1 MFEER
6 ALEFHRLSFVPDGE
20 DVVVG
25 RMDTGAYAVLPADG
39 AELLR
44 KLSSGLGPAA
54 AAEWYRAEF
63 DEDVDIDDFVAEI
76 AELGFVRVAG
86 ETATTEAPPRFQ
98 WLGRALFSPVAWV
111 VYALIVIWWAVVA
124 APHSDILPHPAQVYF
139 TGSLVAV
146 QLVVVASQIPFG
158 FLHES
163 FHVLAGQRLGLS
175 STLAVSNRFTY
186 VVFETR
192 INGLMSVPRRQ
203 RYLPVCAGMLVD
215 VVVLCL
221 LDLIAELTR
230 SPGGALSFLGRLCLT
245 LAFTTVA
252 RIGWQFLLYL
262 RTDLYFVLA
271 TALRCHDLHDAGVA
285 IFRNR
290 LHRLT
295 GRTAKLVDET
305 QWTERDRRI
314 GAWYGWFIC
323 SGILV
328 AVCLAVF
335 LTVPVLV
342 RFARQVVVGL
352 VAADHGGTFWDAVVS
367 LLLLVVQFALPAVL
381 ARRKRRLDTSRK
393 PRLVVDPGG
402 TS

>member
-1 MFEER
+1 MSVER
-6 ALEFHRLSFVPDGE
+6 GLAFHPLSFVPDGD

-25 RMDTGAYAVLPADG
+25 RVDTGSYAVLPADG

-44 KLSSGLGPAA
+44 RLSSGMSPDAA
-54 AAEWYRAEF
+54 EEWYRTEF
-63 DEDVDIDDFVAEI
+63 DEDVDIDDFLAEI
-76 AELGFVRVAG
+76 AELGFVRMDGEVAG
-86 ETATTEAPPRFQ
+86 TTTGPRFK
-98 WLGRALFSPVAWV
+98 WLGIALFSPVAWIG
-111 VYALIVIWWAVVA
+111 YALIVVWWAVVA
-124 APHSDILPHPAQVYF
+124 APHRDILPHPAQVYF

-146 QLVVVASQIPFG
+146 QLVVVASQVPFG

-203 RYLPVCAGMLVD
+203 RYLPVCAGMLAD
-215 VVVLCL
+215 VLVLCL
-221 LDLIAELTR
+221 LDLVAELTR
-230 SPGGALSFLGRLCLT
+230 APGGALSFAGRLCLT

-252 RIGWQFLLYL
+252 RIAWQFLLYL

-271 TALRCHDLHDAGVA
+271 TALRCHDLHDAAVA

-290 LHRLT
+290 LRRLS
-295 GRTAKLVDET
+295 GRTARLVDET

-323 SGILV
+323 VGIV
-328 AVCLAVF
+328 AAIGMTVF

-342 RFARQVVVGL
+342 RFGQQL
-352 VAADHGGTFWDAVVS
+352 VAGLLAANHGAAFWDAAVS
-367 LLLLVVQFALPAVL
+367 LVLLVVQFALPAVL
-381 ARRKRRLDTSRK
+381 ARRKRRLDTGRR
-393 PRLVVDPGG
+393 PRLAADPGG
-402 TS
+402 N

>member
-1 MFEER
+1 MSVER
-6 ALEFHRLSFVPDGE
+6 GLAFHPLSFVPDGD

-25 RMDTGAYAVLPADG
+25 RADTGSYAVLPADG

-44 KLSSGLGPAA
+44 RLSSGMSPDA
-54 AAEWYRAEF
+54 AAEWYRSEF
-63 DEDVDIDDFVAEI
+63 DEDVDIDDFLAEI
-76 AELGFVRVAG
+76 AELGFVRTDGEVAG
-86 ETATTEAPPRFQ
+86 GQPRPRFQ
-98 WLGRALFSPVAWV
+98 WLGQALFSLVAWIG
-111 VYALIVIWWAVVA
+111 YAGIVIWWAVVA
-124 APHSDILPHPAQVYF
+124 APHGDILPNPAQVYF
-139 TGSLVAV
+139 TGSLIAV
-146 QLVVVASQIPFG
+146 QLVVVTSQIPLG

-203 RYLPVCAGMLVD
+203 RYLVVCAGMLAD
-215 VVVLCL
+215 IVVLCL
-221 LDLIAELTR
+221 LDLAAELTR
-230 SPGGALSFLGRLCLT
+230 SPGGALSFAGRLCLT

-252 RIGWQFLLYL
+252 RIGWQFMFYL

-290 LHRLT
+290 LRRLA
-295 GRTAKLVDET
+295 GRTDRLVDET

-323 SGILV
+323 AGILV
-328 AVCLAVF
+328 AIGLTVF
-335 LTVPVLV
+335 LSVPVLI
-342 RFARQVVVGL
+342 RFVQQVVAGL
-352 VAADHGGTFWDAVVS
+352 GSADGATFWDAAIS
-367 LLLLVVQFALPAVL
+367 LVLLAVQLGLPAVL

-393 PRLVVDPGG
+393 PRLAVDPGG
-402 TS
+402 N